1 MSKLLLSNFYLFVV
15 VFVSLKSYAQS
26 QADDKALIVT
36 VSPLA
41 LADIYDGASFRLG
54 AEAKLNQ
61 KVGLALEG
69 GTYLKYLKAT
79 KINPEGFL
87 IRPSVKYY
95 FSRKSPGKFVALEY
109 MYKDQKFDFRDSI
122 ALNNNRFEKEYGIKR
137 IVHSVV
143 VKYGKLMNLGKNFV
157 FEWYLGVGV
166 RYMRSHSTLT
176 AEEEDGILSG
186 EEGSCPIQEDIIR
199 LTGTRIFP
207 DFRGG
212 VKIGYRFGLKNKS

>member
-1 MSKLLLSNFYLFVV
+1 MSMLKLVFTNIY
-15 VFVSLKSYAQS
+15 VFVFVFLSLKSFAQS
-26 QADDKALIVT
+26 QVEDKALLIT

-41 LADIYDGASFRLG
+41 LADIYDGASLRIGL
-54 AEAKLNQ
+54 ETKLNQ

-69 GTYLKYLKAT
+69 GSYLTYLKST
-79 KINPEGFL
+79 KINPKGFL

-95 FSRKSPGKFVALEY
+95 FSQQSPGKFVALEY

-143 VKYGKLMNLGKNFV
+143 VKYGKLMNLGKKFA

-166 RYMRSHSTLT
+166 RYMRSHSTLS
-176 AEEEDGILSG
+176 AEEESGILSG

-212 VKIGYRFGLKNKS
+212 VKIGYRIGP

>member
-1 MSKLLLSNFYLFVV
+1 MLKLILTNFYLFA
-15 VFVSLKSYAQS
+15 FILFSLKSFAQS
-26 QADDKALIVT
+26 GIKDNALLIT

-41 LADIYDGASFRLG
+41 LADMYDGASLRLG
-54 AEAKLNQ
+54 AETKLNQ

-69 GTYLKYLKAT
+69 GTYLTYLKST
-79 KINPEGFL
+79 KINPQGFL

-95 FSRKSPGKFVALEY
+95 FSQKSPGKFLAVEY
-109 MYKDQKFDFRDSI
+109 MYKDQKYNFIDSI
-122 ALNNNRFEKEYGIKR
+122 VLNNNRFEKEYGMKR

-143 VKYGKLMNLGKNFV
+143 VKYGKLIDLGKKFV

-176 AEEEDGILSG
+176 PEEEDGILSG
-186 EEGSCPIQEDIIR
+186 EAGDCPIQEDIIR
-199 LTGTRIFP
+199 LTGTHIYP

-212 VKIGYRFGLKNKS
+212 VKIGYKIGL